1 MEDNSGDGG
10 FKRYSAGEAY
20 DIELSQP
27 TYISRWRIFS
37 PASFIQSFESNDYGP
52 TLIFLVEGP
61 ICTVP

>member
-27 TYISRWRIFS
+27 TYINRWKTIFTGQLQRE
-37 PASFIQSFESNDYGP
+37 ALRAMIMGP
-52 TLIFLVEGP
+52 P
-61 ICTVP
+61 